1 MADSRQAGAALPDTH
16 GYFGRYGGRFVA
28 ETLMQP
34 LRELEAAYQQA
45 QDDPAFQAELAQD
58 LRDYVGRPSALYL
71 AERWTREAGGA
82 RIYLKREDL

>member
-34 LRELEAAYQQA
+34 LAHIQEYGQVVHA
-45 QDDPAFQAELAQD
+45 
-58 LRDYVGRPSALYL
+58 VS
-71 AERWTREAGGA
+71 
-82 RIYLKREDL
+82 

>member
-34 LRELEAAYQQA
+34 LRELE
-45 QDDPAFQAELAQD
+45 D
-58 LRDYVGRPSALYL
+58 RKSVV
-71 AERWTREAGGA
+71 
-82 RIYLKREDL
+82 